1 MSAFEGV
8 PMASRYEHSSTP
20 QPGHAPGQ
28 EVELLKVVVTR
39 EGQKVSAQ
47 WAIHP
52 QIKVDLLPH
61 EWQQVSE
68 LMATVTRLVSARFA
82 DILAS
87 AERHPPGNA

>member
-1 MSAFEGV
+1 
-8 PMASRYEHSSTP
+8 MASKHEHSQKR
-20 QPGHAPGQ
+20 QPGDAPAQ
-28 EVELLKVVVTR
+28 EVELLKVIMSR

-68 LMATVTRLVSARFA
+68 LMATVTRLVGARFA

>member
-1 MSAFEGV
+1 MTSKH
-8 PMASRYEHSSTP
+8 EHSEDQQTS
-20 QPGHAPGQ
+20 QAASH

-52 QIKVDLLPH
+52 QIKVDLLPN

-68 LMATVTRLVSARFA
+68 LMATVTRLVGARFA
-82 DILAS
+82 GILAA
-87 AERHPPGNA
+87 AERHTSGNT